1 MSSQNQFIIN
11 SIRQGLNSSL
21 RDHNNS
27 KSVSNQTQQHKSG
40 KSRHFGV
47 LQQLKK
53 REEDWNDRFY
63 VQQIPIFKQQ
73 SAKSNLR
80 VQSTKVS
87 VKNSNNASKLQE
99 NNYES
104 IRIRRIT
111 QDSVVSIQRPSTS
124 QFQYQVKQNENN
136 NGVVNKYIK
145 ELQNQGVRPPSVNYS
160 TTHPHGQ
167 LKQAV
172 FHENASSI
180 QQSQII
186 SEETIKNL
194 KIQIN
199 NLWEENNIPDF
210 HRVLYVECTKQFKKK
225 QFTTIIQQEIQS
237 LKERKSFIQICLRAL
252 RARQQC
258 LKTIREYILQE
269 QENQQNLSEQSQ
281 HKFGELIVHLRILTL
296 NIVESILRWRDYL
309 SQLSSISSKQKM
321 QNLKFL
327 FQGENYLL
335 TLQNDYSFI
344 CDSYLKNY
352 FSFWSSTS
360 DPFFLATQSS
370 NNSFICNNPI
380 KSDVLQ
386 RIRASELILLE
397 EKIFAKLEIK
407 QNELLIS
414 PLGLFEDEA
423 EDFLS
428 NYLKEIP
435 LIIKNSFVSDAKQI
449 FENVKYEQELNW
461 VKIST
466 NFGKLMQGLCIFY
479 VDKNCF
485 TQRRIVISHVSS
497 INQENFQSVLQKFIE
512 YIWSNDYTDEIRI
525 TLHYQYDE
533 NKDYKINAEIQNSL
547 KSIGFKWKQMQS
559 EKDTGLK
566 STIFGLNR
574 PQTIQK
580 GSIKLQNQEPISYKQ
595 LSILQDKSSQEFPNL
610 EFQSYDQSL
619 LILGLLQ
626 KSKCSSEILKAVL
639 QSSPKKKQQQFV
651 PPGTKEEKIKLN
663 DRIREVY
670 DQIFDQSESSNAIG
684 LLQQNTLSD
693 ICFSKLCYR
702 WLNFHTFQLENY
714 NHSYIRI
721 KIDEQNKQYYI
732 MATSPLISSPIYLIP
747 TDDKSIVAFIINLK
761 GQDVEQIKQGKLCK
775 FVNEII
781 NSSNKDQ
788 VKNDELW
795 IPTFKKSLDFH
806 NYSVD
811 VQEESDTAPQIIS
824 KILVSTSYIQ
834 PIQASLQIKQP
845 SQEAYIFQAP
855 FLFGLIKADDV
866 DIPLFSSYIE
876 ECDLI

>member
-1 MSSQNQFIIN
+1 MSSQNQFITN
-11 SIRQGLNSSL
+11 SLRQGLNSSL
-21 RDHNNS
+21 RDHNSS

-99 NNYES
+99 SNFES

-124 QFQYQVKQNENN
+124 QFQYQVKQTENN

-160 TTHPHGQ
+160 TTHPHTQ
-167 LKQAV
+167 SKQAS
-172 FHENASSI
+172 FHENASSL
-180 QQSQII
+180 QQSQTI

-199 NLWEENNIPDF
+199 KLWEENNIPDF

-225 QFTTIIQQEIQS
+225 QFATIIQQEIQS

-258 LKTIREYILQE
+258 IKTIREYILQE
-269 QENQQNLSEQSQ
+269 QENQQNLSESSQ

-309 SQLSSISSKQKM
+309 SQLLSVSSKQKM
-321 QNLKFL
+321 QNIKFL

-344 CDSYLKNY
+344 CDSYLQNY

-360 DPFFLATQSS
+360 DPFFLASQSS

-380 KSDVLQ
+380 KGDVLQ

-407 QNELLIS
+407 QKELLIS

-435 LIIKNSFVSDAKQI
+435 AQIQIKMKIKVKINFLLEQLKIALLVMQNRFLRALSMNKNQIGQKYQLILGSQCKVCVYSTQIKIVLLKGEQLYLISQAQIRKIFRVFSRNLQNISGVTTTLMKQEQHYITNMMKIKNIKQTLKFKIVSRVLVLSGSKCRVKKTQDQKAQYLDQIDLNLFKKVQQNFKIKSRLAISNSLYFKKREKKSFQVQNFNLMINHSLSLDYCKSLSVHQKFLKQSYKALLKRNNNNLCLLELRKKKLNQMKKQDKFMIKFLTRTNRAKHQINYNKILQMIFVLVSYAIGGQI
-449 FENVKYEQELNW
+449 FILFNLKTTIIHTLE
-461 VKIST
+461 S
-466 NFGKLMQGLCIFY
+466 KLMSRINNITLWQLHPQY
-479 VDKNCF
+479 HHLF
-485 TQRRIVISHVSS
+485 TQFQLM
-497 INQENFQSVLQKFIE
+497 INLQ
-512 YIWSNDYTDEIRI
+512 
-525 TLHYQYDE
+525 L
-533 NKDYKINAEIQNSL
+533 
-547 KSIGFKWKQMQS
+547 
-559 EKDTGLK
+559 
-566 STIFGLNR
+566 
-574 PQTIQK
+574 P
-580 GSIKLQNQEPISYKQ
+580 
-595 LSILQDKSSQEFPNL
+595 
-610 EFQSYDQSL
+610 SL
-619 LILGLLQ
+619 LIQ
-626 KSKCSSEILKAVL
+626 KNKMLSK
-639 QSSPKKKQQQFV
+639 
-651 PPGTKEEKIKLN
+651 
-663 DRIREVY
+663 
-670 DQIFDQSESSNAIG
+670 
-684 LLQQNTLSD
+684 
-693 ICFSKLCYR
+693 
-702 WLNFHTFQLENY
+702 
-714 NHSYIRI
+714 
-721 KIDEQNKQYYI
+721 QNKV
-732 MATSPLISSPIYLIP
+732 SS
-747 TDDKSIVAFIINLK
+747 VNL
-761 GQDVEQIKQGKLCK
+761 
-775 FVNEII
+775 
-781 NSSNKDQ
+781 
-788 VKNDELW
+788 
-795 IPTFKKSLDFH
+795 
-806 NYSVD
+806 
-811 VQEESDTAPQIIS
+811 
-824 KILVSTSYIQ
+824 
-834 PIQASLQIKQP
+834 
-845 SQEAYIFQAP
+845 
-855 FLFGLIKADDV
+855 
-866 DIPLFSSYIE
+866 
-876 ECDLI
+876 